1 MSMSWSPL
9 LHSKTGRRG
18 GGREINIHQISIAD
32 NSLCNAVS
40 STGNP
45 LGSNVSILIVVGLIL
60 IETRN
65 LNA

>member
-1 MSMSWSPL
+1 MIMSWSPL
-9 LHSKTGRRG
+9 LHSKTGGAG
-18 GGREINIHQISIAD
+18 GVWGINIHQISIAD
-32 NSLCNAVS
+32 NSWCNAVS

-45 LGSNVSILIVVGLIL
+45 LGSKVSILIVVGLIL